1 MEEIDVKQ
9 SLYIYNSGDLKRK
22 DNTLRFTNYEGEKR
36 DVPIE
41 RISDIYVMSEM
52 SFNTAFLNYISK
64 YGISIHFF
72 NYYNYYTGSYY
83 PKDVLLAGGLLVK
96 QAEYYSDYEK
106 RLQLAK
112 KFLQAAAEN
121 IYRNLRYYNGRGKD
135 VESQM
140 KEIDRLRNTL
150 SNAETI
156 EMLMGIEG
164 NIRQHYYAAWN
175 AIVNQEINFNK
186 RVMHPPDNM
195 INSLISFVNS
205 LIYAKTLSEVYHTQL
220 NPTISYLHEPG
231 ARRFSL
237 CLDISEIFK
246 PLIGDR
252 LIFSLLN
259 KRQITEDSFTK
270 ELNFLH
276 LKQDASKLIATEL
289 EKRLRTTIMHK
300 GLGRKVSYQYL
311 IRLEAYK
318 LVKHLLGEKEYE
330 GFTIWW

>member
-246 PLIGDR
+246 PLVGDR